1 MANHRIT
8 FITAA
13 LACAAICR
21 AASPLATIT
30 VGNELPQPRTEMV
43 DIGAPAVPQ
52 ETFVVLDANGSEI
65 PYQITYSG
73 NLIFPASVGP
83 NETTVYTLMQGK
95 PSPVDPVVWAQFYPE
110 RLDDIAWE
118 NDFGAYR
125 AYGPALA
132 ASGGKAYGYDT
143 FTKSTTMPVVP
154 ERYFRELVQ
163 MVSYHIN
170 HANGMDVYDVGP
182 TMGAGLAVPLGRDGS
197 LIFPAS
203 FDEYRILDNG
213 PLRATIELKLNYGGG
228 TETRIIT
235 LDAGTPLNR
244 TTSRFEG
251 FDSDSV
257 AAGVVVHKPG
267 ETEYILGD
275 RYVAFTD
282 PTTSPGG
289 RGVGKIF
296 TGVVTPAYNTTS
308 SFRPLSVPNSK
319 AVGHAMTVTPYRQG
333 DDFNYFWG
341 SCWNKGRIRSAQEWD
356 MTLRDALRR
365 YHSPLKV
372 TVTCGK

>member
-1 MANHRIT
+1 MTNHRI
-8 FITAA
+8 ILIAAA
-13 LACAAICR
+13 LTCACIGH

-43 DIGAPAVPQ
+43 EIGAPAVPQ
-52 ETFVVLDANGSEI
+52 GRFTVRDSNGSEI
-65 PYQITYSG
+65 PYQITYTG

-83 NETTVYTLMQGK
+83 NETTVYTLVQGK

-132 ASGGKAYGYDT
+132 ASGGKAYGYDA
-143 FTKSTTMPVVP
+143 FTKSSTMPVVP

-228 TETRIIT
+228 TETRVIT

-244 TTSRFEG
+244 TTARFEG

-275 RYVAFTD
+275 CYVAFTD

-296 TGVVTPAYNTTS
+296 TGVVTPADGTTTL
-308 SFRPLSVPNSK
+308 FRPVTVPNSA

-333 DDFNYFWG
+333 DDFTYFWG
-341 SCWNKGRIRSAQEWD
+341 TCWNKGRIRSAQEWD

-365 YHSPLKV
+365 YRSPLKV
-372 TVTCGK
+372 SVTGGK